1 MVVLVVIAALALGAV
16 LFIRDG
22 AGEKRDGPGGRN
34 PSGAPSPSFALPSGL
49 PSGLPTALPSVLPT
63 TLPTKLPT
71 SLPSG
76 FPTSWPSGFPTELLP
91 RLPDSK
97 PVVTA
102 GRAPGPGH

>member
-22 AGEKRDGPGGRN
+22 DGEERDGPGGRS
-34 PSGAPSPSFALPSGL
+34 PSAGPSPSFTFPGGL
-49 PSGLPTALPSVLPT
+49 PSGLPTALPSGLPT
-63 TLPTKLPT
+63 RLPTKLPT
-71 SLPSG
+71 KLPSG

-102 GRAPGPGH
+102 GRAPDSGH

>member
-22 AGEKRDGPGGRN
+22 AGEKRDGPGRS
-34 PSGAPSPSFALPSGL
+34 PSGDPSPSFALPSGL
-49 PSGLPTALPSVLPT
+49 PSGLPTALPSGLPT
-63 TLPTKLPT
+63 ALPSKLPT

-91 RLPDSK
+91 KLPDSK

-102 GRAPGPGH
+102 GRAPDAGH